1 MFGSSLTEKATHY
14 RREPFAG
21 DFRRSVALPQ
31 DVDPEQVNASYHD
44 GIVEIGVQRQQLAKP
59 RQIEVH

>member
-14 RREPFAG
+14 RRERFAG

-31 DVDPEQVNASYHD
+31 DVDPEQVNASHHD
-44 GIVEIGVQRQQLAKP
+44 GIVEIRVQRQQLAKP